1 MAMQQVYCMVL
12 LGGIHKPRGQLW
24 GCIQMTILLHKPHL
38 VKVTMKGIKNTQKFD
53 HVVYG

>member
-38 VKVTMKGIKNTQKFD
+38 VKVTMKGIKNTQNFD